1 MIIAPVEHGDP
12 TESTYAEELL
22 FKEARLRARRRRWTF
37 GFLLL
42 LALAVG
48 VTIITTM
55 VFTSAPSKTTPSVS
69 TARFIKLMRGGADK
83 AYVATY
89 QVKDYDFFSSGSI
102 VVANIPSAPGAKAIP
117 NVDGYSSTLRSAYV
131 YRGADGR
138 IVQWIQNGTNVSA
151 CVNVPSSTGYKD
163 LQCSRPSP
171 FLQENGFAE
180 EGVGLV
186 PANILQSVESFSST
200 WLSNSPS
207 IYFEES
213 DRFGRLQCLLQTE
226 LNGGMRQ
233 TTCLDHDGFVVSSVL
248 RNGPSPGGQVK
259 LTTLRHN
266 PAGKDLKTLVKP
278 TRAFILPPV

>member
-1 MIIAPVEHGDP
+1 MIIAPTEHDVAPESSDP
-12 TESTYAEELL
+12 AELL
-22 FKEARLRARRRRWTF
+22 IKEARQKARRRRLHL
-37 GFLLL
+37 GLVV
-42 LALAVG
+42 LAVF
-48 VTIITTM
+48 VIIAATLIAIGR
-55 VFTSAPSKTTPSVS
+55 VTTPATKATSV
-69 TARFIKLMRGGADK
+69 ANFIKLMRGGADK

-102 VVANIPSAPGAKAIP
+102 VVANIPSAPGTKAIP

-131 YRGADGR
+131 YRGTDGR

-171 FLQENGFAE
+171 FLQSNGFAE

-186 PANILQSVESFSST
+186 AANILQSVESFSST
-200 WLSNSPS
+200 WLSKSPS

-213 DRFGRLQCLLQTE
+213 DRFGRLQCLLHTE

>member
-1 MIIAPVEHGDP
+1 MIIAPVEHGGP
-12 TESTYAEELL
+12 TESAYAEELL
-22 FKEARLRARRRRWTF
+22 IKEAHLGARRRRWTF

-48 VTIITTM
+48 VTIITTT

-69 TARFIKLMRGGADK
+69 AASFIKLMRGGADK

-131 YRGADGR
+131 YRGTDGR

-171 FLQENGFAE
+171 FIQSNGFAE

-200 WLSNSPS
+200 WLSKSSS
-207 IYFEES
+207 IYFKES

-226 LNGGMRQ
+226 LNGGMHQ

-248 RNGPSPGGQVK
+248 RNGRSPGAQVK

-278 TRAFILPPV
+278 TVAFFLPPV

>member
-22 FKEARLRARRRRWTF
+22 IKEAHLRARRRRWTF

-151 CVNVPSSTGYKD
+151 CVNVPSSTGYKN

-213 DRFGRLQCLLQTE
+213 DRFGRLRCVLQTE

-233 TTCLDHDGFVVSSVL
+233 TTCLDHDGFVVSWVL
-248 RNGPSPGGQVK
+248 RNGRIPVGQVK